1 MTPETRNEQ
10 TDDPLKDHNRLLID
24 LLFIGGILSANF
36 DYVVESEAFPLQDL
50 EPEDRMLIA
59 AARDRLKYWRDM
71 QSGAPNKGPDQ

>member
-36 DYVVESEAFPLQDL
+36 DCKTWS
-50 EPEDRMLIA
+50 RKIA
-59 AARDRLKYWRDM
+59 C
-71 QSGAPNKGPDQ
+71 